1 MEIEFRRRKLIF
13 LIGLFLLIIIGK
25 LFQLQ
30 IIAGKRYFRLA
41 EANRIRKVFTPA
53 ARGKI
58 FDRNRSILADSR
70 PAFALSVIPCEMDSL
85 TMNNLMDFA
94 QIDNLRIK
102 DWLTNFA
109 YLRTPI
115 KIKRNLDL
123 LTVLKIEENSK
134 ILPGVSIEIEPVRTY
149 PLGPSSAHLIG
160 YLGEVTPEEMKSDTY
175 YRPWHYTGRSG
186 IEAQYEKYLRGKEG
200 IRYAEIDA
208 AGREIGPLP
217 EKREVLPVAG
227 NDIYLTIDAELQ
239 KLSYELISKYKRA
252 AVVGID
258 LKDGGILC
266 LVSQPSFNAELLT
279 QGMASSEWQKIIK
292 DKSSPLLNRALMSS
306 YPPGSTIKPLIA
318 LAGLESN
325 LIDKETRFSPCQ
337 GSFPYGNRKYKCW
350 TKHGSLNLTN
360 AIAYSCN
367 IYFYQLGLKLG
378 LDRLTSYLLQWRINE
393 KTNID
398 LQPERAG
405 NVPTREYLDKR
416 YGKNQ
421 WTSGVIPN
429 LAIGQGEILVTPLQL
444 AVLYSVIAGD
454 GEFYEPHLLKM
465 IKNGDKIV
473 YEFTPKKRKIP
484 ITLENIK
491 IIKQALIDVVKF
503 GTGGG
508 AYLPSVT
515 VAGKTG
521 TAENP
526 PHPDHAWFVGYA
538 PAENPEVVFC
548 VIVENV
554 GKGGAIAAPIVQQL
568 MQKYFSLKNQITHN
582 E

>member
-1 MEIEFRRRKLIF
+1 MEIEFRRRKLI
-13 LIGLFLLIIIGK
+13 LLVGLFLLIIVGK

-30 IIAGKRYFRLA
+30 IISGKRYFRLA

-58 FDRNRSILADSR
+58 LDRNNTILADSR
-70 PAFALSVIPCEMDSL
+70 PAFSLSVIPCEMDSQTISNL
-85 TMNNLMDFA
+85 TTFA
-94 QIDNLRIK
+94 QIDNIRIK

-115 KIKRNLDL
+115 KIKRNIDL
-123 LTVLKIEENSK
+123 PTIFKIEENLK
-134 ILPGVSIEIEPVRTY
+134 ILPGVSVEIEPIRNY
-149 PLGPSSAHLIG
+149 PLGPSAAHLLG

-175 YRPWHYTGRSG
+175 YRPWHYTGRAG
-186 IEAQYEKYLRGKEG
+186 LEAQYEVYLRGKEG
-200 IRYAEIDA
+200 IRYVEIDA
-208 AGREIGPLP
+208 LGREIGPLP
-217 EKREVLPVAG
+217 EKREILPVAG

-239 KLSYELISKYKRA
+239 KLAYELISKYKRA

-258 LKDGGILC
+258 IKDGGILC
-266 LVSQPSFNAELLT
+266 LVSQPSYNPELLT
-279 QGMASSEWQKIIK
+279 QGIEGQEWKKIIH
-292 DKSSPLLNRALMSS
+292 DKSSPLLNRVLMSA

-325 LIDKETRFSPCQ
+325 LITQESRFAPCQ
-337 GSFPYGNRKYKCW
+337 GSFTYGNRKYKCW
-350 TKHGSLNLTN
+350 SKHGSLNLTN

-367 IYFYQLGLKLG
+367 VYFYQLGLRLG
-378 LDRLTSYLLQWRINE
+378 LDRISSYLLQWRINE

-398 LQPERAG
+398 FRPERAG
-405 NVPTREYLDKR
+405 NVPTREWLDKR
-416 YGKNQ
+416 YGKNR
-421 WTSGVIPN
+421 WTSGILPN
-429 LAIGQGEILVTPLQL
+429 LAIGQGEILITPLQL
-444 AVLYSVIAGD
+444 ATIYSAIAGD
-454 GEFYEPHLLKM
+454 GEYYEPHLLKM
-465 IKNGDKIV
+465 IKNNEKIV
-473 YEFTPKKRKIP
+473 YEFQPKKKKINVSS
-484 ITLENIK
+484 ENIK
-491 IIKQALIDVVKF
+491 IIKRALIDVVKF

-508 AYLPSVT
+508 AYLTNIT

-548 VIVENV
+548 VLVENV
-554 GKGGAIAAPIVQQL
+554 GKGGAISAPIVQQL
-568 MQKYFSLKNQITHN
+568 IRKYFTLKNQIAHN